1 MIFLQ
6 APDADRIGLKP
17 VNERCAKV
25 QARPGNR
32 TELAE
37 TRHHRALVLPN
48 REKRRHQINEKQ
60 QGNERDQ
67 ADHAEE
73 AAPGTTRAGQ
83 LGYRKLRRACP
94 SLQERGPMRPASGAG
109 PQATRGD
116 GIGINR

>member
-48 REKRRHQINEKQ
+48 REKRRHHTNQKKNNRATSAIKPTTLKRPLLEPPALGSWAIESCAVPAPACKNEAPCGQ
-60 QGNERDQ
+60 HQ
-67 ADHAEE
+67 A
-73 AAPGTTRAGQ
+73 
-83 LGYRKLRRACP
+83 
-94 SLQERGPMRPASGAG
+94 
-109 PQATRGD
+109 
-116 GIGINR
+116 